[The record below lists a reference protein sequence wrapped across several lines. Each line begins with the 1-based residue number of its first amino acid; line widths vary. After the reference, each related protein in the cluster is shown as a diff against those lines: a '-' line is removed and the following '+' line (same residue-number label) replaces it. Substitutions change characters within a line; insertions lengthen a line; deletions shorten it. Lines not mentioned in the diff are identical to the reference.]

1 MAKGTVNHQRVIGK
15 RDPMIY
21 GHFLEHFHRQI
32 YGESTNRILLSR
44 MNRGC
49 ERT

>member
-32 YGESTNRILLSR
+32 YGGIRILLSR